1 MKIISTLSFCCAAFI
16 SVHAQS
22 ECDGGRY
29 QTPIFQQ
36 VSVSSDISYGQ
47 AVNSDNFTVDL
58 LCDIYEPAGDNATNR
73 PVVIMAH
80 GGSFYAGNKTAD
92 SSVVYF
98 CRELA
103 KHGYLT
109 VSMNYRLENPLNI
122 FTSSDIEKTFLEAVF
137 RAVQDQK
144 ALIRFLRKSVAEQN
158 NPYGIDPNRI
168 IVGGNSAGAILSLH
182 NAYLDDAAKVPSKID
197 TAALGGL
204 EGSSGNPGYSSIPQ
218 AVVNICGA
226 LGDSVWLES
235 GDQPFVSLHGD
246 QDEVVPHNTGV
257 ADPGI
262 PIMTVDGSASLK
274 LRADNEGVNNAFYLL
289 KGAEHSPQNGSNAYM
304 DTVFTFARDF
314 LADLVCNGILDINPI
329 AETSTPVPFPNP
341 SSSGS
346 FLAIDQGW
354 TGHLALFDALGR
366 LCLERRLNQPVG
378 SVSLPQN
385 LKPGVYWLKHT
396 QPNGAV
402 KHHKLLIQ

>member
-1 MKIISTLSFCCAAFI
+1 MKIFTSLSLCFAVFL

-29 QTPIFQQ
+29 QTAIFQQ
-36 VSVSSDISYGQ
+36 VNVSSDISYGQ

-92 SSVVYF
+92 SSITYF

-122 FTSSDIEKTFLEAVF
+122 FTSSDIEKTFLEAVY
-137 RAVQDQK
+137 RAVHDQK

-158 NPYGIDPNRI
+158 NPYGIDPTRI

-182 NAYLDDAAKVPSKID
+182 NAYLDEAAKVPSKID

-204 EGSSGNPGYSSIPQ
+204 EGDSGNPGYSSIPQ
-218 AVVNICGA
+218 AVVNLCGA
-226 LGDSVWLES
+226 LGDSIWLES

-246 QDEVVPHNTGV
+246 QDDVVPHNTGV

-274 LRADNEGVNNAFYLL
+274 LRADNQGVNNSFYSLV
-289 KGAEHSPQNGSNAYM
+289 GAGHSPQNGSSAYM
-304 DTVFTFARDF
+304 DTVFTYARDF
-314 LADLVCNGILDINPI
+314 LADLVCNGSLNLTPI
-329 AETSTPVPFPNP
+329 AESDQATPFPNP
-341 SSSGS
+341 STGGS
-346 FLAIDQGW
+346 YLSIDKGW
-354 TGHLALFDALGR
+354 TGHLALYDASGR
-366 LCLERRLNQPVG
+366 LCLERTLDQPAS
-378 SVSLPQN
+378 SVNLPQY
-385 LKPGVYWLKHT
+385 LQPGVYWLTHT
-396 QPNGAV
+396 QSNGAI
-402 KHHKLLIQ
+402 KRHKLVIQ